1 MYGTDFSADFK
12 TTAIQMNYFSIINI
26 VTLYDINLSTSFT
39 RLLCVH
45 FSFLPPPF
53 HFSLSL
59 SCSLHS
65 FFSLPLG
72 CTDIPL
78 VHLFPLFH
86 YLFTSSLSIQRHFT
100 FSPFRSAL
108 FPVSIYLCSIVIQ
121 ICWQFLVDISVDTS
135 IVHRI
140 KFI

>member
-59 SCSLHS
+59 S
-65 FFSLPLG
+65 
-72 CTDIPL
+72 L
-78 VHLFPLFH
+78 VLSIL
-86 YLFTSSLSIQRHFT
+86 SSLSLLVALVFHWFIYSLSSTT
-100 FSPFRSAL
+100 FSPLPSRYSDILL
-108 FPVSIYLCSIVIQ
+108 FLPFGPHFSPCRF
-121 ICWQFLVDISVDTS
+121 ICVLL
-135 IVHRI
+135 
-140 KFI
+140 